1 MQMDEERMEPILF
14 AGYPLGSSLGLIA
27 AFEWL
32 GQPYRVSR
40 VKMPDD
46 MVTRAYAEV
55 NGRQETPM
63 LVTDDGVLTETM
75 AIALWLERRDRGHRV
90 SFAAASRQ
98 SDRLHQYMAFLNS
111 SFTAAFSPL
120 WAALEM
126 QGVSDQVRE
135 TLRSFGR
142 RAVAKRH
149 RQLEGMLGE
158 GKYMLGDTP
167 TLADAMFIGVARW
180 ADFHQAVDPGD
191 YPRILALKET
201 LEADRAVMFAHAIE
215 EGRPATDRGAM
226 VEFVAVETALRRA
239 IDAAG

>member
-1 MQMDEERMEPILF
+1 MQPILF
-14 AGYPLGSSLGLIA
+14 AGYPLGSSLGLVA

-32 GQPYRVSR
+32 GQPYQVAR

-46 MVTRAYAEV
+46 MVTSAYAEA

-63 LVTDDGVLTETM
+63 LLTDSGVLTETM
-75 AIALWLERRDRGHRV
+75 AIALWLERRDREHRI
-90 SFAAASRQ
+90 SFEAGSRQ
-98 SDRLHQYMAFLNS
+98 SDRLHQSMAFLNS

-149 RQLEGMLGE
+149 RQLEAMLG
-158 GKYMLGDTP
+158 GSRYMLGDTP
-167 TLADAMFIGVARW
+167 TLADALFIGVARW
-180 ADFHQAVDPGD
+180 ADFHQAVEAED
-191 YPRILALKET
+191 YPRIRALKAT
-201 LEADRAVMFAHAIE
+201 LEADRGVVFAHAIE
-215 EGRPATDRGAM
+215 QGKPSTNSGAM
-226 VEFVAVETALRRA
+226 VELVAVETALRRA
-239 IDAAG
+239 IDAAA

>member
-32 GQPYRVSR
+32 GQPYKVSR

-46 MVTRAYAEV
+46 MITTAYAEV
-55 NGRQETPM
+55 NGRQETPV
-63 LVTDDGVLTETM
+63 LVTENGVLTETM
-75 AIALWLERRDRGHRV
+75 AIALWIERHDHGHRI
-90 SFAAASRQ
+90 SFEAGSRQ
-98 SDRLHQYMAFLNS
+98 SDRLHRYMAFLNS

-126 QGVSDQVRE
+126 QGVSDQVRD
-135 TLRSFGR
+135 TLRTFGR

-149 RQLEGMLGE
+149 RQLEGMLGG

-167 TLADAMFIGVARW
+167 TLADALFAGVARW
-180 ADFHQAVDPGD
+180 ADLHEAVDAED

-201 LEADRAVMFAHAIE
+201 LEADRAVVFAHAIE
-215 EGRPATDRGAM
+215 EGRPASDSGAM
-226 VEFVAVETALRRA
+226 VGLVPVETALRRA
-239 IDAAG
+239 IDAAA

>member
-1 MQMDEERMEPILF
+1 MEPTLF

-46 MVTRAYAEV
+46 MVTKAYAEV

-63 LVTDDGVLTETM
+63 LITDDGVLTETM
-75 AIALWLERRDRGHRV
+75 AIALWLERRDRGRRV
-90 SFAAASRQ
+90 SFEAGSRR

-149 RQLEGMLGE
+149 RQLEGMLGA
-158 GKYMLGDTP
+158 GKYMLGETP
-167 TLADAMFIGVARW
+167 TLADALFIGVARW
-180 ADFHQAVDPGD
+180 ADFHQAIDPAE
-191 YPRILALKET
+191 YPRILALRET
-201 LEADRAVMFAHAIE
+201 LEADRAVVFAHAIE
-215 EGRPATDRGAM
+215 DSKPVTDQGAM
-226 VEFVAVETALRRA
+226 VELVPVETALRKA
-239 IDAAG
+239 IDAAA

>member
-1 MQMDEERMEPILF
+1 MEPLLF
-14 AGYPLGSSLGLIA
+14 AGYPLGSSLGLIT

-46 MVTRAYAEV
+46 MVTRAYAET

-63 LVTDDGVLTETM
+63 LVTDNGVLTETM
-75 AIALWLERRDRGHRV
+75 AIALWLERRDHGHRV
-90 SFAAASRQ
+90 SFEAGSRQ
-98 SDRLHQYMAFLNS
+98 SDRLHQSMAFLNS

-142 RAVAKRH
+142 HAVAKRH
-149 RQLEGMLGE
+149 RQLEGMLGAS
-158 GKYMLGDTP
+158 KYMLGDTP
-167 TLADAMFIGVARW
+167 TLADALFIGVARW
-180 ADFHQAVDPGD
+180 ADFHQAIDARE

-201 LEADRAVMFAHAIE
+201 LEADRAVVFAHAIE
-215 EGRPATDRGAM
+215 DGKPVADRGAM
-226 VEFVAVETALRRA
+226 VELVPVETALRKA
-239 IDAAG
+239 VDVAA

>member
-1 MQMDEERMEPILF
+1 MEPILF

-32 GQPYRVSR
+32 GQPYKVSR

-46 MVTRAYAEV
+46 MVTSAYAEA

-63 LVTDDGVLTETM
+63 LVTADGVLTETM
-75 AIALWLERRDRGHRV
+75 AIALWLERRDHAHRV
-90 SFAAASRQ
+90 SFEVGSRQ
-98 SDRLHQYMAFLNS
+98 SDQLHQYMAFLNS

-126 QGVSDQVRE
+126 QGLSDQVRD

-149 RQLEGMLGE
+149 RQLEGMLG
-158 GKYMLGDTP
+158 GSKYMLGDMP
-167 TLADAMFIGVARW
+167 TLADALFIGVAQW
-180 ADFHQAVDPGD
+180 ADFHQAIDTSE
-191 YPRILALKET
+191 YPQILALKQR
-201 LEADRAVMFAHAIE
+201 LEADRAVVFAHAIE
-215 EGRPATDRGAM
+215 DGNPVTEPGAM
-226 VEFVAVETALRRA
+226 IGLVPVATAIGKA
-239 IDAAG
+239 IQATA

>member
-1 MQMDEERMEPILF
+1 MEPILF

-32 GQPYRVSR
+32 GQPYKVSR

-46 MVTRAYAEV
+46 MVTSAYAEA

-63 LVTDDGVLTETM
+63 LVTADGVLTETM
-75 AIALWLERRDRGHRV
+75 AIALWLERRDHAHRV
-90 SFAAASRQ
+90 SFEAGSRQ

-126 QGVSDQVRE
+126 QGLSDQVRD

-149 RQLEGMLGE
+149 RQLEGMLG
-158 GKYMLGDTP
+158 GSKYMLGDMP
-167 TLADAMFIGVARW
+167 TLADALFIGVARW
-180 ADFHQAVDPGD
+180 ADFHQAIDAAE
-191 YPRILALKET
+191 YPRIRALKET
-201 LEADRAVMFAHAIE
+201 LEADRAVVFAHAIE
-215 EGRPATDRGAM
+215 DGKPAADPGAM
-226 VEFVAVETALRRA
+226 VELVPVATALRNA
-239 IDAAG
+239 IKAA

>member
-1 MQMDEERMEPILF
+1 MRNVMEPTLF

-40 VKMPDD
+40 VNMPDD
-46 MVTRAYAEV
+46 MVTAAYAEA

-63 LVTDDGVLTETM
+63 LLTDDGVLTETM
-75 AIALWLERRDRGHRV
+75 AIALWLEQRDRGHRI
-90 SFAAASRQ
+90 SFEAGSRQ
-98 SDRLHQYMAFLNS
+98 SDRLHQFMAFLNS
-111 SFTAAFSPL
+111 SFTTAFSPL

-149 RQLEGMLGE
+149 RQLDDMLG
-158 GKYMLGDTP
+158 GSRYMPADTP
-167 TLADAMFIGVARW
+167 TLADALFIGVARW
-180 ADFHQAVDPGD
+180 ADFHQAVDAGE
-191 YPRILALKET
+191 YPRIRALKET

-215 EGRPATDRGAM
+215 DGKPATDKGAM
-226 VEFVAVETALRRA
+226 VGFVPVETALRQA
-239 IDAAG
+239 IDAAA